1 MANRKIWSSL
11 GRVAL
16 AVIVVFIGILSK
28 NSVTYGQQANAWTD
42 PVALERNGWFP
53 DITTDQSGRIHV
65 AWSNSVVYTDKGSN
79 VRSGYDVVL
88 YTSSMDGVEWEPIN
102 EIAALSETRV
112 GNVEVTRPALLV
124 DPSNIFH
131 MTFRDMN
138 VYYANS
144 PVQVASTARYWSKL
158 EMLTTTDLGYFS
170 RLAVDSK
177 GRLHVVYTE
186 NVYSSDC
193 LICYHLFYRN
203 SDDGGKNWSSEVD
216 VSTIPTGSAKPQ
228 ILIDPQDNIHVV
240 WEAGRGGT
248 LGQLTDPTMVMYTV
262 SYNRGDSW
270 SQPLELRAPESVQS
284 KNITIGRDGAGNL
297 VLVWWSLPQDV
308 PYYQTSADNG
318 LSWSDP
324 AVIPNVW
331 GIWQN
336 YQSRLDDYSMVTD
349 SAGNIHLIM
358 VGRLA
363 LEDSTLRL
371 LHVTWAGNGW
381 GAPEAIVSYNGDA
394 PEWPRIAISNG
405 NQLNVV
411 WFVRAKDFI
420 WAASADVYKLWY
432 TRRKV
437 DAPYV
442 APVAYPEFVA
452 PTPTARPT
460 EEARTTVTVDP
471 NLPKLQGTV
480 VVDPKQ
486 AEVVSEVD
494 QLTVVGRSVLPALAV
509 VVVLLAVILIRRR

>member
-1 MANRKIWSSL
+1 MANKKNGSGAVRA
-11 GRVAL
+11 AL
-16 AVIVVFIGILSK
+16 AVIVVLIGIFTT
-28 NSVTYGQQANAWTD
+28 NRVTYGQQTNTWTD
-42 PVALERNGWFP
+42 PVALERTGWFP
-53 DITTDQSGRIHV
+53 DITTDLSGRIHV

-124 DPSNIFH
+124 DQSNIFH

-138 VYYANS
+138 VYYSNS
-144 PVQVASTARYWSKL
+144 PVQVAATARYWSKP

-193 LICYHLFYRN
+193 LICYHLFYRY

-216 VSTIPTGSAKPQ
+216 ISTIPTGSAKPQ

-262 SYNRGDSW
+262 SYNRGESW
-270 SQPLELRAPESVQS
+270 SQPLELRAPEAVQS

-336 YQSRLDDYSMVTD
+336 YQSRLDDYSMATD
-349 SAGNIHLIM
+349 SSGRVHLVM

-363 LEDSTLRL
+363 LEDRSLRL
-371 LHVTWAGNGW
+371 LHVTWTGNGW
-381 GAPEAIVSYNGDA
+381 SAPEAIVSYNGDA

-411 WFVRAKDFI
+411 WFVRGRDFV
-420 WAASADVYKLWY
+420 WAGAGDIYKIWY
-432 TRRKV
+432 TRSRV
-437 DAPYV
+437 DAPTV
-442 APVAYPEFVA
+442 PSIPYPTYIPPEPTALPTEVRA
-452 PTPTARPT
+452 PTATPFPEQPTLAGP
-460 EEARTTVTVDP
+460 VDVQSSG
-471 NLPKLQGTV
+471 NGV
-480 VVDPKQ
+480 Y
-486 AEVVSEVD
+486 SETD

-509 VVVLLAVILIRRR
+509 VVLLLAIILVRRR